1 MPTAQDIE
9 DMIASY
15 TPSEQDLMR
24 QLLED
29 DEDEAMDTNS

>member
-1 MPTAQDIE
+1 MPTQEEID

-15 TPSEQDLMR
+15 TPEEQDLMR

-29 DEDEAMDTNS
+29 DEDEMDTSS

>member
-1 MPTAQDIE
+1 MHTQEDID

-15 TPSEQDLMR
+15 TPEESDLMR

-29 DEDEAMDTNS
+29 DEDEKD